1 MPKRPDATE
10 RAALL
15 EVANH
20 CLCRKARTAARL
32 LTRFYEPFFADT
44 GIESTQ
50 FSLLVA
56 IRLAGPVPMTRLATL
71 LGLERTTLTRNLDVL
86 ERQNLVELSVGTD
99 ARSHLVDLTD
109 GGRETVDRTLPRW
122 QAAQKAAADLLGKA
136 DFSALQ
142 NALQLANT
150 FNATSN
156 PESGASHER

>member
-1 MPKRPDATE
+1 MSKRPDDPE
-10 RAALL
+10 RAALM

-32 LTRFYEPFFADT
+32 LTRFYEPYYAGC

-56 IRLAGPVPMTRLATL
+56 IRLAGPVPMARLASL

-86 ERQNLVELSVGTD
+86 GRQNLVAMSVGTD
-99 ARSHLVDLTD
+99 ARNHLVELTD
-109 GGRETVDRTLPRW
+109 AGREAVQRTLPRW

-142 NALQLANT
+142 DALLLATT